1 VTVPFNMETDW
12 YHAPA
17 RRNLATLEASA
28 VTRDEPH
35 PSSDRLSAVQHELR
49 LRGLAA
55 LLVVGSGDHGTR
67 GHIRYLT
74 GHSLWDRAGYCVVAP
89 AGEPTLVLLTVSQR
103 FWARRLGH
111 VEDVRFAPAPIEE
124 VASLLR
130 PLLESSDGNMVGI
143 AGFADAMS
151 ASDHCALTAALP
163 EAQFIDA
170 TDILQRLEAIKDP
183 DEQTSLQRAAR
194 VADAGFRLVDDVL
207 RPGSGEWEVNGAVQR
222 ELFAGGAFDTL
233 PLTMH
238 RRGEPYLCVPQEREY
253 WAGELASYSI
263 EIPSPD
269 GYWVEL
275 ARMFSL
281 GEPDPTALDGVELLH
296 SVHLELSDLLRPG
309 ARVGDLADAAARM
322 VNGTGYRLGHWLGH
336 GIGLNLPDWP
346 PILAGEETIVTEGM
360 VFAIHPHVIGPRD
373 ELGLYVSDTFIV
385 EASSARPLSTLPL
398 ELHVVGE

>member
-1 VTVPFNMETDW
+1 VTTDQV
-12 YHAPA
+12 HPA
-17 RRNLATLEASA
+17 SERIR
-28 VTRDEPH
+28 
-35 PSSDRLSAVQHELR
+35 AVQHELR
-49 LRGLAA
+49 QRGLAA

-89 AGEPTLVLLTVSQR
+89 EGDPTLVLLTVSQR

-124 VASLLR
+124 VASVLR
-130 PLLESSDGNMVGI
+130 PLLKSCDASTLGI
-143 AGFADAMS
+143 AGFGDAMS
-151 ASDHCALTAALP
+151 ASDHCALIAALP

-170 TDILQRLEAIKDP
+170 TDILQRLEAVKDP
-183 DEQTSLQRAAR
+183 DEQISLERAAR
-194 VADAGFRLVDDVL
+194 VADAGYRLVDDVL
-207 RPGSGEWEVNGAVQR
+207 RPGCGEWEVNGAVQR

-238 RRGEPYLCVPQEREY
+238 RRGEPYLCVPQERDY
-253 WAGELASYSI
+253 WAGELASYSV
-263 EIPSPD
+263 EIPSPE

-281 GEPDPTALDGVELLH
+281 GEPDSAATYGVELLH
-296 SVHLELSDLLRPG
+296 SVHLRLGDLLRPG
-309 ARVGDLADAAARM
+309 ARVGDLADTAERM
-322 VNGTGYRLGHWLGH
+322 MAGTGYRLGHWLGH

-346 PILAGEETIVTEGM
+346 PILAGEETIVTAGM
-360 VFAIHPHVIGPRD
+360 VFAVHPHVIGPGD

-385 EASSARPLSTLPL
+385 EVGGARRLSTLPL
-398 ELHVVGE
+398 ELHVVDA